1 MLDRLDVNDNDNLS
15 SGTNIL
21 LEVEVEALVQKDGNS
36 IVAVDR
42 LDKSIDGEI
51 TDISIAI
58 CQTKR
63 ESRLLQRLLKSK
75 EYLVRGK
82 RQEVYAEN
90 ICGDS
95 RRCKSPSEVQRD
107 NIEA

>member
-1 MLDRLDVNDNDNLS
+1 MLDRLDVNDNDKLS

-36 IVAVDR
+36 IIAVDR

-58 CQTKR
+58 CWTKR
-63 ESRLLQRLLKSK
+63 ESRLSQRLLKSK
-75 EYLVRGK
+75 EYLVKEKGRK
-82 RQEVYAEN
+82 CMLRIFVV
-90 ICGDS
+90 IVGDVKVPQS
-95 RRCKSPSEVQRD
+95 FR
-107 NIEA
+107 EAI